1 MSSLNVTNEVQQVYC
16 FSICPPPTCRCHHLG
31 VRWMLLASSGLWWCQ
46 TSNNAKDRPHPQW
59 SRVSDLAG
67 QQLKVEKLV
76 WIHVQIFS
84 FSVTVDV
91 ALRHPD
97 ASVLQETIFLLI
109 VRNLGQLIYDN
120 IIQNRRRYTLDF
132 IMHVNTTIYHSY
144 LFRKRNNWLRTL
156 PFQSRVSTV
165 SSCLR
170 FLIKPFGVLCV
181 CRYVSTCVHM
191 ETQAN
196 GGCFSSD
203 AI

>member
-1 MSSLNVTNEVQQVYC
+1 MACFTLSFLNVTNEVQQVYC

-76 WIHVQIFS
+76 WIPVQIFS

-109 VRNLGQLIYDN
+109 VKNLGQLIYDN

-132 IMHVNTTIYHSY
+132 IMHVNT
-144 LFRKRNNWLRTL
+144 L

-170 FLIKPFGVLCV
+170 FLIKPLGVLCV

-196 GGCFSSD
+196 DGCFSSD